1 MSVVSSL
8 SRYAANDPFSRSEAD
23 MAPLVWGYKH
33 SRELARRMPAFRGEF
48 ATGHP
53 SFPQGSAAAVIE
65 SGTPTANKAPDITYS
80 AEDDQA
86 IEEWVRSVG
95 A

>member
-1 MSVVSSL
+1 VSVVSSPP
-8 SRYAANDPFSRSEAD
+8 RFAADDPFFRREAD
-23 MAPLVWGYKH
+23 MAPLVWAYKH
-33 SRELARRMPAFRGEF
+33 SRELARRMPAFRGEY
-48 ATGHP
+48 AIGHP

-65 SGTPTANKAPDITYS
+65 SGIPTALNAPNISYS

-86 IEEWVRSVG
+86 IEEWVRNTG